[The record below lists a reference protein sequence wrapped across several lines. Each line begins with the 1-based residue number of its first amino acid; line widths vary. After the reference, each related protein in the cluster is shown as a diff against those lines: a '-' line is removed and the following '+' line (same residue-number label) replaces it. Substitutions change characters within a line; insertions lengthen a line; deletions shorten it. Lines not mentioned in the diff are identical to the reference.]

1 MTTNLKSRAY
11 QHIREEMMRGNL
23 AEGDFF
29 SPRKIAKTI
38 GMSYTPVREA
48 ILQLQNEGLVEKVG
62 NRGVRLR
69 SLTIE
74 ELIPAF
80 ELRIV
85 METGA
90 AELAAEKISDKEL
103 AYLRKNIRKQI
114 DLLKKLRAKG
124 RLGQL
129 TEEFFNHVDDQ
140 VLLFNFE
147 FHLTVVNATHNPQLV
162 KNIGDA
168 RLLTRCFNLRVHFM
182 GKEYMDQDLRDF
194 LFHYRIYRALARRDV
209 DSAREWIRKHL
220 KNAFEYNMAIQRMIQ
235 SSRTNNQN
243 RPSYSEALLVS
254 MQTFESRLGDTNRT
268 SK

>member
-1 MTTNLKSRAY
+1 MTTNLKTQAY
-11 QHIREEMMRGNL
+11 QHIREKMLRGHL
-23 AEGDFF
+23 VEGDFF
-29 SPRKIAKTI
+29 SPRKIAKSM

-48 ILQLQNEGLVEKVG
+48 ILQLQTEGLVEKVG

-90 AELAAEKISDKEL
+90 AELAAEKISDEEL

-124 RLGQL
+124 RQGLL

-147 FHLTVVNATHNPQLV
+147 FHLTILNATHNPQLI
-162 KNIGDA
+162 KNIGDI
-168 RLLTRCFNLRVHFM
+168 RLLTRCINLRVHFM
-182 GKEYMDQDLRDF
+182 GGEYMDQNMRDF
-194 LFHYRIYRALARRDV
+194 LFHYRIYRALSRRNIDDARV
-209 DSAREWIRKHL
+209 WIRKHL
-220 KNAFEYNMAIQRMIQ
+220 KNAFEYNLAIQKAVQ
-235 SSRTNNQN
+235 SSRSGN
-243 RPSYSEALLVS
+243 RTRTYYTEALLES
-254 MQTFESRLGDTNRT
+254 MQTFESRLGDASRPA
-268 SK
+268 K